1 MAYFNLLLEMKKKNI
16 KGYDLAL
23 ILGINRNTL
32 SNKINGSSD
41 FTITEALKIRRN
53 VFQNEF
59 TDDYLFQDYKKENND
74 GKAISKWHDG

>member
-74 GKAISKWHDG
+74 GKAISK

>member
-59 TDDYLFQDYKKENND
+59 TDDYLFQPYKKENND
-74 GKAISKWHDG
+74 GKAISK

>member
-74 GKAISKWHDG
+74 GKAIFK

>member
-23 ILGINRNTL
+23 ILDINRNTL

-41 FTITEALKIRRN
+41 FTVTEALKIRRN
-53 VFQNEF
+53 VFQDEF
-59 TDDYLFQDYKKENND
+59 TIDYLFRDYKKENND
-74 GKAISKWHDG
+74 GKAISK